1 MEALCTDAHL
11 LRPLRGG
18 RIAFSTLEGRPSAP
32 NIDAN
37 ELLQDWVTAT
47 DIKVLLLTCFINIKI
62 LLASR
67 SILVERSCRRKL
79 SSGHLFTFVRPNQ
92 EQKRKIQLWV
102 PGRNR
107 TCGPAIPV
115 QRSTQL
121 SYRQWRTRLDKWG
134 RGGGGGGGDIFIYS
148 LRGNF
153 FQCHVFAMQS
163 VQNLKYFWRSSQN
176 YFVLA
181 LFSSLYS

>member
-1 MEALCTDAHL
+1 MLTFSLVEIVQIKFDIYFKVEALCTDAHL

-115 QRSTQL
+115 QRS
-121 SYRQWRTRLDKWG
+121 
-134 RGGGGGGGDIFIYS
+134 
-148 LRGNF
+148 
-153 FQCHVFAMQS
+153 VA
-163 VQNLKYFWRSSQN
+163 
-176 YFVLA
+176 
-181 LFSSLYS
+181 